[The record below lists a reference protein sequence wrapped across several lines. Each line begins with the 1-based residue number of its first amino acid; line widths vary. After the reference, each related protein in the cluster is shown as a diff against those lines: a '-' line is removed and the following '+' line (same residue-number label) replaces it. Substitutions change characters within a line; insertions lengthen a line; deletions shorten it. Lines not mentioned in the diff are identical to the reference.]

1 MQLTTMANLI
11 TVFTPTYNRGAFLHA
26 IFESLSQQTFKDFEW
41 TVVDDGST
49 DNTKDMMD
57 KIIAGCDT
65 FPIRYIYKE
74 NGGKHTAI
82 NVGTKL
88 AKGKLFFIVD
98 SDDTLMDMS
107 LQTVAD
113 EWNKVKENSQ
123 VGGVVGLDVN
133 SETGEIIG
141 GGLPQDVIDCD
152 AMKIRYRYHVLG
164 DLKEVFRTD
173 VLREFPFPEIKG
185 ERFCPEQLVWFRI
198 AQKYKLRYINKPIYK
213 VEYQPDGITS
223 GIVKARMESP
233 VATCMTYGEMLGY
246 PIPLIQKVKAAIN
259 YWRFRCCA
267 QANTSQVPRVKYYW
281 RIFRPMGYMMHI
293 KDRKVIR

>member
-1 MQLTTMANLI
+1 MLV
-11 TVFTPTYNRGAFLHA
+11 TVFTPSYNRVTFLRR
-26 IFESLSQQTFKDFEW
+26 IVECLCQQTFKDFEW
-41 TVVDDGST
+41 IVVDDGST
-49 DNTKDMMD
+49 DSTKDMMD
-57 KIIAGCDT
+57 KIIAGCES

-82 NVGTKL
+82 NLGTKL
-88 AKGKLFFIVD
+88 AKGELFFIVD
-98 SDDTLMDMS
+98 SDDTLMDTA

-113 EWNKVKENSQ
+113 EWNKVKDNAQ
-123 VGGVVGLDVN
+123 IGGVVGLDVN
-133 SETGEIIG
+133 SKTGEIIG

-152 AMKIRYRYHVLG
+152 AMEIRYKYHVNG
-164 DLKEVFRTD
+164 DLKEVFKTD

-198 AQKYKLRYINKPIYK
+198 AQKYKLRYVNKPIYK

-233 VATCMTYGEMLGY
+233 VATCMTYSEMLAY
-246 PIPLIQKVKAAIN
+246 SIPFIQKIKAASN
-259 YWRFRCCA
+259 YWRFRCCV
-267 QANTSQVPRVKYYW
+267 QANTSQVPRVKCSW
-281 RIFRPMGYMMHI
+281 GIFRPMGYLMHI

>member
-1 MQLTTMANLI
+1 MANLI
-11 TVFTPTYNRGAFLHA
+11 TVFTPTYNRGGFLYD

-41 TVVDDGST
+41 IVVDDGST

-57 KIIAGCDT
+57 KIITGFHS
-65 FPIRYIYKE
+65 FPIGYIYKE

-88 AKGKLFFIVD
+88 AKGELFFIVD
-98 SDDTLMDMS
+98 SDDTLMDTA
-107 LQTVAD
+107 LWTVAD
-113 EWNKVKENSQ
+113 EWNKLKDNPQ
-123 VGGVVGLDVN
+123 NGGVVGLDVN
-133 SETGEIIG
+133 SKTGEIIG

-152 AMKIRYRYHVLG
+152 AMEIRYRHHVSG

-173 VLREFPFPEIKG
+173 VLRKFPFPEIKG
-185 ERFCPEQLVWFRI
+185 ECFCPEQLVWFRI
-198 AQKYKLRYINKPIYK
+198 AQKYKLRYIKKPIYK
-213 VEYQPDGITS
+213 VKYQPDGITS
-223 GIVKARMESP
+223 SIVKARMESP
-233 VATCMTYGEMLGY
+233 VATCMTHGEMLEY

-259 YWRFRCCA
+259 YWRFRCCL
-267 QANTSQVPRVKYYW
+267 QTVPPQVPRVKCCW

>member
-1 MQLTTMANLI
+1 MANLI
-11 TVFTPTYNRGAFLHA
+11 TVFTPTYNRSAFLDK

-41 TVVDDGST
+41 IVVDDGST
-49 DNTKDMMD
+49 DNTKDVMD
-57 KIIAGCDT
+57 KIIAGFDS

-74 NGGKHTAI
+74 NGGKHTAV

-88 AKGKLFFIVD
+88 AKGELFFIVD
-98 SDDTLMDMS
+98 SDDALMDTA

-113 EWNKVKENSQ
+113 EWNKVKDNEQ
-123 VGGVVGLDVN
+123 IGGIVGLDVN
-133 SETGEIIG
+133 SKTGEIIG

-152 AMKIRYRYHVLG
+152 AMEIRYKYHVNG

-173 VLREFPFPEIKG
+173 VLRKFPFPENKG

-198 AQKYKLRYINKPIYK
+198 AQKYKLRYINQPIYK

-233 VATCMTYGEMLGY
+233 VATCMTYSEMLEY

-259 YWRFRCCA
+259 YWRFHCCV
-267 QANTSQVPRVKYYW
+267 QTNTSQAPRVKCHW

-293 KDRKVIR
+293 KDRKVIQ

>member
-1 MQLTTMANLI
+1 MANLI
-11 TVFTPTYNRGAFLHA
+11 TVFTPTYNRSAFLDK
-26 IFESLSQQTFKDFEW
+26 IFKSLSQQTFKDYEW
-41 TVVDDGST
+41 IVVDDGST
-49 DNTKDMMD
+49 DSTKDMMD
-57 KIIAGCDT
+57 KIIAGCES

-82 NVGTKL
+82 NLGTKL
-88 AKGKLFFIVD
+88 AKGELFFIVD
-98 SDDTLMDMS
+98 SDDTLMDTA

-113 EWNKVKENSQ
+113 EWNKVKDNVQ
-123 VGGVVGLDVN
+123 IGGIVGLDVN
-133 SETGEIIG
+133 SKTGEIIG

-152 AMKIRYRYHVLG
+152 AMEIRFKYHVNG
-164 DLKEVFRTD
+164 DLKEVFKTD

-198 AQKYKLRYINKPIYK
+198 AQKYKLRYVNKPIYK

-233 VATCMTYGEMLGY
+233 VATCMTYSEMLAY
-246 PIPLIQKVKAAIN
+246 SIPFIQKIKAAIN
-259 YWRFRCCA
+259 YWRFRCCV
-267 QANTSQVPRVKYYW
+267 QANTSQVPRVKCSW
-281 RIFRPMGYMMHI
+281 GIFRPMGYLMHT

>member
-1 MQLTTMANLI
+1 MANLI
-11 TVFTPTYNRGAFLHA
+11 TVFTPTYNRSVFLDK

-41 TVVDDGST
+41 IVVDDGST
-49 DNTKDMMD
+49 DNTKDVMD
-57 KIIAGCDT
+57 KIIAGCHS

-88 AKGKLFFIVD
+88 AKSELFFIVD

-152 AMKIRYRYHVLG
+152 AMEIRYRYHVRG
-164 DLKEVFRTD
+164 DLKEVFKTD
-173 VLREFPFPEIKG
+173 VLRVPFPG
-185 ERFCPEQLVWFRI
+185 NQR
-198 AQKYKLRYINKPIYK
+198 
-213 VEYQPDGITS
+213 
-223 GIVKARMESP
+223 
-233 VATCMTYGEMLGY
+233 
-246 PIPLIQKVKAAIN
+246 
-259 YWRFRCCA
+259 
-267 QANTSQVPRVKYYW
+267 
-281 RIFRPMGYMMHI
+281 
-293 KDRKVIR
+293 

>member
-1 MQLTTMANLI
+1 MANLI
-11 TVFTPTYNRGAFLHA
+11 TVFTPTYNRGGFLYD

-41 TVVDDGST
+41 IVVDDGSS

-57 KIIAGCDT
+57 KIIAGCHS

-82 NVGTKL
+82 NVGVKL
-88 AKGKLFFIVD
+88 AKGELFFIVD
-98 SDDTLMDMS
+98 SDDTLMDTA
-107 LQTVAD
+107 LQTVVD
-113 EWNKVKENSQ
+113 EWNKVKDNAQ
-123 VGGVVGLDVN
+123 IGGVVGLDVN
-133 SETGEIIG
+133 SRTGEIIG
-141 GGLPQDVIDCD
+141 GGLPQEVIDCD
-152 AMKIRYRYHVLG
+152 AMEIRYKYHVRG

-198 AQKYKLRYINKPIYK
+198 AQRYKLRYVNKPIYR

-233 VATCMTYGEMLGY
+233 VATCMTYSEMLAY
-246 PIPLIQKVKAAIN
+246 SIPFMQKIKAAIN
-259 YWRFRCCA
+259 YWRFRCCV
-267 QANTSQVPRVKYYW
+267 QAVTSQVPRVKCCW
-281 RIFRPMGYMMHI
+281 GIFRPMGYLMHI

>member
-1 MQLTTMANLI
+1 MLI
-11 TVFTPTYNRGAFLHA
+11 TVFTPSYNRANFLRE
-26 IFESLSQQTFKDFEW
+26 IFESLCQQTFKDFEW
-41 TVVDDGST
+41 IVVDDGST
-49 DNTKDMMD
+49 DNTKDVMD
-57 KIIAGCDT
+57 KIIAGFDS
-65 FPIRYIYKE
+65 FPIRYIYKK

-88 AKGKLFFIVD
+88 AKGDMFFIVD
-98 SDDTLMDMS
+98 SDDTLMNTA

-113 EWNKVKENSQ
+113 EWNKVKDNAQ
-123 VGGVVGLDVN
+123 IGGIVGLDVN
-133 SETGEIIG
+133 SKTGEIIG
-141 GGLPQDVIDCD
+141 RGLPQDVIDCD
-152 AMKIRYRYHVLG
+152 AMEIRYKYHVRG
-164 DLKEVFRTD
+164 DLKEVYRTE

-233 VATCMTYGEMLGY
+233 VATCMTYSEMLAY
-246 PIPLIQKVKAAIN
+246 SIPFIQKIKAAIN
-259 YWRFRCCA
+259 YWRFRCCV
-267 QANTSQVPRVKYYW
+267 QTKTSQVPRVKYYW